1 MGGRALTLIVRAE
14 PGIIRYASGVIAFS
28 TAFTRG
34 LPHGILA
41 AIHLPSASDE
51 LPANILHRL
60 HKDERAF
67 AETLSSRRR
76 IEWAGG
82 RLAARVAASAL
93 GTEIGALLTD
103 DHGAPKAPKGLSISI
118 SHKAD
123 LALALVAKRKNG
135 ALGLDFE
142 HLDRDRAHIAPK
154 ILRPD
159 ELVAVDALHEDRR
172 WNGVLLRFA
181 MKEAIYKALAPRHRR
196 YIAFDEAEVSD
207 FKDGEAKIQLF
218 LAQGPSPRSIEGR
231 YDWMPEGLVTSVRVH
246 WD

>member
-1 MGGRALTLIVRAE
+1 VN
-14 PGIIRYASGVIAFS
+14 AFS

-41 AIHLPSASDE
+41 AIHLPPTTDE
-51 LPANILHRL
+51 LPTNILHRL
-60 HKDERAF
+60 HSDEREF
-67 AETLSSRRR
+67 VETLSDRRR
-76 IEWAGG
+76 IEWVGG

-93 GTEIGALLTD
+93 GTDLGALLSD
-103 DHGAPKAPKGLSISI
+103 ERGAPKAPKGLSVSI
-118 SHKAD
+118 SHKSN
-123 LALALVAKRKNG
+123 LALALVARKKNG

-142 HLDRDRAHIAPK
+142 HTDRDRAHIAPK

-159 ELVAVDALHEDRR
+159 ELIAVDALHEDRR

-196 YIAFDEAEVSD
+196 YIGFDEAEVSN

-218 LAQGPSPRSIEGR
+218 LTSGPSPTSIEGR